1 MNVNMLKGKIKEN
14 DMTQEDVANKI
25 GLSLSR
31 FNAKLNET
39 GGSGVFSW
47 RSSEHEKTV
56 QARARTGRP
65 NFFHMKVS

>member
-31 FNAKLNET
+31 FNAK
-39 GGSGVFSW
+39 FSLGEV
-47 RSSEHEKTV
+47 RSMKKLFKLQPEQV
-56 QARARTGRP
+56 DQI
-65 NFFHMKVS
+65 FFT

>member
-39 GGSGVFSW
+39 GGDEFSIGEV
-47 RSSEHEKTV
+47 RSMKNLFKLQPEQV
-56 QARARTGRP
+56 DQI
-65 NFFHMKVS
+65 FFA

>member
-39 GGSGVFSW
+39 GGDEFSLGEV
-47 RSSEHEKTV
+47 RSIKTCSSSS
-56 QARARTGRP
+56 P
-65 NFFHMKVS
+65 NR

>member
-1 MNVNMLKGKIKEN
+1 MNVNMLKGKIREN

-39 GGSGVFSW
+39 GGAEFSLG
-47 RSSEHEKTV
+47 EV
-56 QARARTGRP
+56 QSMKKLF
-65 NFFHMKVS
+65 NLQSDQVDQIFFT

>member
-1 MNVNMLKGKIKEN
+1 MNVNMLKGKIREN

-39 GGSGVFSW
+39 GGAEFSLG
-47 RSSEHEKTV
+47 EV
-56 QARARTGRP
+56 QSMKKLFNLQP
-65 NFFHMKVS
+65 DQVDQIFFT